1 MLPSLGRILGIIIFI
16 YSSLSPVQAA
26 SKGVVKLVYVEW
38 SSEVVS
44 TNIVKALLEQ
54 AGYEVQITAT
64 NTLGMWQ
71 SVANGTADATV
82 GAWLD
87 NTQGQYLNLFGDKI
101 ESLGANLEGT
111 RVGLVVPEYVNIN
124 SIEELNANIDK
135 FGGKII
141 GIDPGAGVMGRTVQA
156 RHAYALKNYH
166 LALSSEVAMTQAL
179 SDAVDTKRWIVVTG
193 WVPHWMFLRWKLKFL
208 KDPKKVYDYNGFIAT
223 VVRKGLAQ
231 QQPEVYRI
239 LDNFYW
245 SVEEMQ
251 KVMFWNVENYADPYK
266 TAQRWLK
273 ENPERVKQWLEP
285 KLVK

>member
-1 MLPSLGRILGIIIFI
+1 MLQRFLRGFAAVLFI
-16 YSSLSPVQAA
+16 VSCLLPVHAA
-26 SKGVVKLVYVEW
+26 SKGTVKLVYVEW

-44 TNIVKALLEQ
+44 TNLVKALLEQ
-54 AGYEVQITAT
+54 VGYEVQITPL

-71 SVANGTADATV
+71 AVASGSADATV

-87 NTQGQYLNLFGDKI
+87 NTQGQYLNLVGDRV

-111 RVGLVVPEYVNIN
+111 QVGLVVPDYVPVD
-124 SIEELNANIDK
+124 SIEELNANTDK

-156 RHAYALKNYH
+156 RNAYGLKNYQ
-166 LALSSEVAMTQAL
+166 LILSSEVAMTQAL
-179 SDAVDTKRWIVVTG
+179 SDALEAKRWIVVTG
-193 WVPHWMFLRWKLKFL
+193 WIPHWMFSRWKLKFL
-208 KDPKKVYDYNGFIAT
+208 KDPKKVYDSNGFIAT

-245 SVEEMQ
+245 TVEEMQ
-251 KVMFWNVENYADPYK
+251 KVMLWNVENYADPYK

-273 ENPERVKQWLEP
+273 ENPDRVKQWLEP
-285 KLVK
+285 KNKP